1 MFPKTCFSI
10 RLAAVA
16 HFDTRRSRWTAF
28 FSNKN
33 KAHSRWA
40 GDRLV
45 KLGVTAQMSARVGA
59 SLLEMKPFCR
69 MPRGF
74 LSPVIISRV
83 CLTATSLRSRP
94 APLIFYFFTLMGK
107 NFLEPEKFF
116 FTRCTCFESNFC
128 PPRFLNLTNSPR
140 LNCKDSPRT
149 SSALA
154 LNYAE
159 IDCKLEGCLQ
169 INTVDFKRNKHIEAS

>member
-1 MFPKTCFSI
+1 MDSLFFQTKTK
-10 RLAAVA
+10 L
-16 HFDTRRSRWTAF
+16 TQ
-28 FSNKN
+28 
-33 KAHSRWA
+33 
-40 GDRLV
+40 GGLV

-116 FTRCTCFESNFC
+116 FSRCTCFESNFC

-159 IDCKLEGCLQ
+159 LYISQSPAVSWKLSRLQ
-169 INTVDFKRNKHIEAS
+169 SL

>member
-1 MFPKTCFSI
+1 M
-10 RLAAVA
+10 
-16 HFDTRRSRWTAF
+16 
-28 FSNKN
+28 
-33 KAHSRWA
+33 
-40 GDRLV
+40 

-116 FTRCTCFESNFC
+116 FSRCTCFESNFC

-159 IDCKLEGCLQ
+159 LMTDRKISYVACIWQGAERTSPSSCGARWRSALPDRSSCHLLEIRTRPTSSSTSTPCAVYICIL
-169 INTVDFKRNKHIEAS
+169 

>member
-1 MFPKTCFSI
+1 M
-10 RLAAVA
+10 
-16 HFDTRRSRWTAF
+16 
-28 FSNKN
+28 
-33 KAHSRWA
+33 
-40 GDRLV
+40 
-45 KLGVTAQMSARVGA
+45 KLGVTAQRSARVGA

-116 FTRCTCFESNFC
+116 FSRCTCFESNFC

-154 LNYAE
+154 LNYA
-159 IDCKLEGCLQ
+159 DKMVDTLRQSTWLYGKCSTNGCFHGNMIYKYWMSQ
-169 INTVDFKRNKHIEAS
+169 CPIAIFDHRRIVANSVY